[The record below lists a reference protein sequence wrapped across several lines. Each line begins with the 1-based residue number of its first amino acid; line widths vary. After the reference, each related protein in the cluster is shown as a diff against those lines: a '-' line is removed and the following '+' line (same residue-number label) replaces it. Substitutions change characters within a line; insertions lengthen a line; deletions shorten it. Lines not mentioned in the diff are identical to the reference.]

1 MHVHN
6 KFPPHI
12 HNVISINNSEY
23 FLPVA
28 SRVMGANKII
38 FIYHSVF
45 NHVNCNPEFL
55 LFCTTNRK
63 QKAKRFNEDFSTAA
77 AERDRFAMLLS
88 KKV

>member
-1 MHVHN
+1 MLFLTHVLN

-38 FIYHSVF
+38 LIYHSVL
-45 NHVNCNPEFL
+45 NHANCNPEFL

-63 QKAKRFNEDFSTAA
+63 QKAKRFT
-77 AERDRFAMLLS
+77 
-88 KKV
+88 

>member
-1 MHVHN
+1 MLFLMHVLT

-38 FIYHSVF
+38 LIYHSVL

-55 LFCTTNRK
+55 LFCTTNHK
-63 QKAKRFNEDFSTAA
+63 QKAKRLRLRELM
-77 AERDRFAMLLS
+77 MLQS
-88 KKV
+88 